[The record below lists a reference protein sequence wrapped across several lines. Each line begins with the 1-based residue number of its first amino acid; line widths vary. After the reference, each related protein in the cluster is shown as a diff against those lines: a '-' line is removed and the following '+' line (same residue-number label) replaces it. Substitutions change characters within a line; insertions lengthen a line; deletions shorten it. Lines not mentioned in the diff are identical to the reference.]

1 MSTGSYKVVKYKT
14 FNNDV
19 FVIPLRKEL
28 SRQEKLFIEK
38 GSMHYE
44 KFSEKFLR
52 NTPLIKYGTGGQI
65 INLS

>member
-1 MSTGSYKVVKYKT
+1 MSTGSFKVVKYKT

-44 KFSEKFLR
+44 KFAEKFLIK
-52 NTPLIKYGTGGQI
+52 TPLIKYGTGGQI